1 MLWGVYLNE
10 IKDLEKELFDITVNQ
25 REYAVRIDK
34 LELKVEEMNKSLL
47 EISISQQKNS
57 DKFESLEEKIEKYNT
72 VLNES
77 DGELKE
83 LIQKMKCSFNYELN
97 LKFAEHRQEHLRD
110 IEELFDRLN
119 AVRDSR
125 SEADIGIQEKF
136 TELRFKLE
144 AMYERIDGLNNKK
157 KELRLALLYPIIA
170 ALATVVMNFIFMAF
184 Q

>member
-1 MLWGVYLNE
+1 LNE
-10 IKDLEKELFDITVNQ
+10 IKDLEKDLIDITVNQ
-25 REYAVRIDK
+25 REYAVRLDK

-57 DKFESLEEKIEKYNT
+57 DKFERLEEKIEKYNT
-72 VLNES
+72 TLQEHEK
-77 DGELKE
+77 DLKE
-83 LIQKMKCSFNYELN
+83 LIEKMKCSLNHELN

-125 SEADIGIQEKF
+125 SETDIAIQEKF
-136 TELRFKLE
+136 TELRVKLE
-144 AMYERIDGLNNKK
+144 AMYEKVNELNNKK
-157 KELRLALLYPIIA
+157 KELKLALLYPIIA
-170 ALATVVMNFIFMAF
+170 ALATVVVNFILMAL